1 MILWKIIWQRDT
13 RILKGEVKK
22 KKKKRKER
30 FILSDLVISLLGIYS
45 KETIQNE
52 MQRCSL
58 QCYIRWRGAEGE
70 DRKEYPVI
78 EE

>member
-1 MILWKIIWQRDT
+1 M
-13 RILKGEVKK
+13 
-22 KKKKRKER
+22 

-58 QCYIRWRGAEGE
+58 QYYIRWQGVEGE
-70 DRKEYPVI
+70 YRKEYPVI